1 MERTF
6 CEKVLLKAGLATDLR
21 LERSNARRNENREA
35 LRAII
40 VETFGAPSTAQVQIA
55 NARMNVMAGPWA
67 YPRPQAAT
75 ALAAGGLAAS
85 FATLPDT
92 D

>member
-1 MERTF
+1 
-6 CEKVLLKAGLATDLR
+6 
-21 LERSNARRNENREA
+21 
-35 LRAII
+35 
-40 VETFGAPSTAQVQIA
+40 
-55 NARMNVMAGPWA
+55 MNVMAGPWA